1 MPDSYEVTPQEM
13 LTHQEIVDR
22 FRKVFGRDM
31 TPAERRSFFLD
42 LPLSKGK
49 DITNH

>member
-1 MPDSYEVTPQEM
+1 MPDFFEITPQDM
-13 LTHQEIVDR
+13 MTHQEIVDR

-42 LPLSKGK
+42 LPLSKEK
-49 DITNH
+49 DITK